1 MAARRAAK
9 DLVPLLALAHVAG
22 AGVDADDQIGRGV
35 AQALEGVGGVVGAM
49 VVPAVLAHQQAHL
62 RAANAQHLGHVWPG
76 LEVAALVEDVVGGQ
90 QLLGVLQA
98 HGAALQHQQAV
109 VQALARACGGRGR
122 AHHPVQRGQ
131 LGRCLLQ
138 RRQAVLHQLQE
149 GRLVQH
155 VTGVVAAQREFAEHD
170 EVGLL
175 AGGLLPATP
184 IELLHVGDASEA
196 ARLHLDQAAAK
207 LAGAGFASSA
217 RIEAGAPNVVIPQ
230 RVVLDDIDMLAVT
243 AFGSSRLKSMLLGS
257 LTSELLRACQ
267 VPVLLC

>member
-1 MAARRAAK
+1 VAARRAAK

-22 AGVDADDQIGRGV
+22 AGVDADDQVGRGV
-35 AQALEGVGGVVGAM
+35 AQALEGVGGVVGAV

-138 RRQAVLHQLQE
+138 RRQAVLHTLQE

-155 VTGVVAAQREFAEHD
+155 VAGVVAAQCELAEHD
-170 EVGLL
+170 EVRLL
-175 AGGLLPATP
+175 AGGLLGGGHHAG
-184 IELLHVGDASEA
+184 HVALDVANGEIQLGDGDAEHVSFSLNASGRVGVAEKLSEA
-196 ARLHLDQAAAK
+196 VLARRSVADSTGGTARLNNDARRV
-207 LAGAGFASSA
+207 FSA
-217 RIEAGAPNVVIPQ
+217 TQPP
-230 RVVLDDIDMLAVT
+230 T
-243 AFGSSRLKSMLLGS
+243 LK
-257 LTSELLRACQ
+257 TWRRYAR
-267 VPVLLC
+267 

>member
-138 RRQAVLHQLQE
+138 RRQAVLHPLQE

-175 AGGLLPATP
+175 AGGLLRGGHHAGHVTFDVADGEV
-184 IELLHVGDASEA
+184 ELGDGDAEHGVSLPRQKLGASRRGRFHRHTASCPVCPTAWPPA
-196 ARLHLDQAAAK
+196 AHWRAP
-207 LAGAGFASSA
+207 ASS
-217 RIEAGAPNVVIPQ
+217 R
-230 RVVLDDIDMLAVT
+230 
-243 AFGSSRLKSMLLGS
+243 
-257 LTSELLRACQ
+257 C
-267 VPVLLC
+267 